1 MKEKDKKLEWS
12 RWRGRTHL
20 VRAWAASNGRSQQ
33 KPPSARQRQSTQGK
47 GQRIVP
53 TGLVWTLQ
61 VLDRPPYSPDLV
73 FCELKNKT
81 KTNNNNNNNNNP
93 DLNRRCSWQDG
104 NLSRSGTSH
113 KPSFQSSMLYLSRTI
128 KMLFISGWGGWNI
141 VWLVQNCTDFRELVG
156 VVDWPFDRVNDWIT
170 DLSLSLCPSPHACA
184 CVWIWL
190 SVCLSLCLSLILL
203 W

>member
-1 MKEKDKKLEWS
+1 MVPL
-12 RWRGRTHL
+12 
-20 VRAWAASNGRSQQ
+20 AWANSSSPCMSGVQRLEPSEASFC
-33 KPPSARQRQSTQGK
+33 KTTTVHTRQRSKNRTYRSSVDSSSLGSS
-47 GQRIVP
+47 
-53 TGLVWTLQ
+53 TLQ
-61 VLDRPPYSPDLV
+61 SRSCLLWI
-73 FCELKNKT
+73 KKQTN
-81 KTNNNNNNNNNP
+81 NNNNNNNNNP

-104 NLSRSGTSH
+104 NFSRSGTSH